1 MKRVILDTNIYGRMV
16 EKREEER
23 IRELIG
29 KRPDIIIYGFDVV
42 RKELRAASQQM
53 RIDGKRLR
61 LILLGIYDHLTERHM
76 FDTTKL
82 TKKLAED
89 YYAIY
94 SRIGGIVSKNEI
106 INDFLIVACA
116 SIHQLRDFR
125 EVVNLTNS
133 FIALRNFGSFCA
145 SLTLAQNLSS
155 FIGSISASKYLK
167 FSQLLLVAILFS
179 IPVLATHN
187 PSVSHPANAV
197 TNGMSCGNYSY
208 SEVGI

>member
-116 SIHQLRDFR
+116 SIHELDI
-125 EVVNLTNS
+125 VVSEDKETMLSTEALTAYDIVNRLKQYRLPA
-133 FIALRNFGSFCA
+133 FINYETFGRL
-145 SLTLAQNLSS
+145 LT
-155 FIGSISASKYLK
+155 
-167 FSQLLLVAILFS
+167 
-179 IPVLATHN
+179 
-187 PSVSHPANAV
+187 
-197 TNGMSCGNYSY
+197 
-208 SEVGI
+208 